1 MYFLSAGCFFI
12 WEKQNFGSLYQKYKE
27 NNLVGYRVGDAM
39 VYPYNI
45 AFIVNLGNATS
56 SDVYSVVTH
65 IENVIKNKYNIDIKR
80 EVVVLGSF

>member
-1 MYFLSAGCFFI
+1 
-12 WEKQNFGSLYQKYKE
+12 
-27 NNLVGYRVGDAM
+27 M

-65 IENVIKNKYNIDIKR
+65 IENVIKNKYHIDIN
-80 EVVVLGSF
+80 LL

>member
-12 WEKQNFGSLYQKYKE
+12 WVKQNFGSLYQKYKE
-27 NNLVGYRVGDAM
+27 NNLVGYKVGDAM

-56 SDVYSVVTH
+56 SDVY
-65 IENVIKNKYNIDIKR
+65 INIFVKFM
-80 EVVVLGSF
+80 L